1 MKEGEVDSV
10 LDVIMGMF
18 ELGAKGRAELR
29 RRLLILDL
37 GASAKGLKH
46 SWIGHARVVAQ
57 TIAQN
62 NGSVTIEDVLA
73 ELPLPD
79 ELDPRIVGGVFKHPM
94 FKRTGN
100 RTIQARD
107 GRYKTV
113 GMFSLAQT
121 HEPITDWD

>member
-1 MKEGEVDSV
+1 MKEGDVDSV
-10 LDVIMGMF
+10 LGVIMGMF
-18 ELGAKGRAELR
+18 EVDAKGRVELR
-29 RRLLILDL
+29 RRLLLLDL
-37 GASAKGLKH
+37 GLSAKGLKH
-46 SWIGHARVVAQ
+46 SWIGQARVVAQ

-62 NGSVTIEDVLA
+62 NGSVTIEDVLG
-73 ELPLPD
+73 ELTLPD

-113 GMFSLAQT
+113 GVFSLTQT
-121 HEPITDWD
+121 HAPITDWD